1 MRHLILLLPFL
12 FVATRTQTQS
22 LFDST
27 YALQQ
32 AAVYFDFGKADLTP
46 AAGIVLDS
54 LTAGLRANPAALFIR
69 ITAHTDSIGSA
80 SANKILSSRRAEAVR
95 AGLAAR
101 GLATA
106 EIELAGEG
114 EGRPVADNDTEDGR
128 QQNRRATLEIMQAV
142 PMSTFSGQIRD
153 PETGKG
159 IPQALVTFRSKTR
172 QDSTRTDSTG
182 FYSARLP
189 KDSIIKIE
197 AQALGYIFQE
207 KAMKVFGSPELYK
220 KYKINPDIELKQAKE
235 GEKAVLRDLFFVGN
249 EAILLKVSEPELPKV
264 LRFLQ
269 INPKL
274 QVEIA
279 GHINHPGVKPENL
292 AAWEWDL
299 SVNRA
304 KLIYDYL
311 IENGIPEARLRYKG
325 YGNTEMLF
333 PDLGSTEE
341 QQQQNRRVEVR
352 VLSRN

>member
-1 MRHLILLLPFL
+1 MRRLILFL
-12 FVATRTQTQS
+12 SFLCVAPLARAQS

-27 YALQQ
+27 YAIQQ

-46 AAGIVLDS
+46 AAGVVLDS
-54 LTAGLRANPAALFIR
+54 LATSLRANPAALFIR

-80 SANKILSSRRAEAVR
+80 PANKLLSSRRAEAVR

-101 GLATA
+101 GLAEA
-106 EIELAGEG
+106 QIELAGEG
-114 EGRPVADNDTEDGR
+114 EGRPVAANDTETGR

-142 PMSTFSGQIRD
+142 PMSTLSGQIRD

-172 QDSTRTDSTG
+172 QDSTRTDSNG

-189 KDSIIKIE
+189 KDSIVKME

-220 KYKINPDIELKQAKE
+220 KYKINPDIELKQARA

-249 EAILLKVSEPELPKV
+249 EAVLLKVSEPELPKV

-269 INPKL
+269 INPAL

-292 AAWEWDL
+292 AKWEWEL

-304 KLIYDYL
+304 KLVYDYL
-311 IENGIPEARLRYKG
+311 LASGIPEARLRYKG
-325 YGNTEMLF
+325 YGNTEMIF
-333 PDLGSTEE
+333 PDPGSTEE

-352 VLSRN
+352 VLSQK